1 MAQSVSRGTPKVEM
15 EKRMNYRP
23 ICETRQVGII
33 LVLLLCSQHCYSYL
47 CCTLQ
52 LWGFPLAND
61 IHHPL
66 LKAPNRGAVSLEDCW
81 KSGPLC
87 WVCKVCNTGLGT
99 GDWEFFFHLLNP
111 TSLGEEP
118 ATNIIRWIFKRTKAP
133 LRFFTLPI
141 ETMLNRKPIQHTQY
155 VCKNTNPMC
164 LVFQPNFFHKI
175 ISMIISHSFIFTYLS
190 SKVLKT
196 GCDFST
202 KVTTKAENTERKNIC
217 SGSLYQI
224 TFTT

>member
-1 MAQSVSRGTPKVEM
+1 MKPDKLA
-15 EKRMNYRP
+15 
-23 ICETRQVGII
+23 
-33 LVLLLCSQHCYSYL
+33 SYWDHYYAASIVIPT
-47 CCTLQ
+47 CAAHFK

-61 IHHPL
+61 IHHAL
-66 LKAPNRGAVSLEDCW
+66 LKALNRRAVSLEDCW

-133 LRFFTLPI
+133 LRFFTLPM
-141 ETMLNRKPIQHTQY
+141 EKMLNRKPIQPTQY
-155 VCKNTNPMC
+155 VWYFN
-164 LVFQPNFFHKI
+164 QIHFFHKI
-175 ISMIISHSFIFTYLS
+175 ISMIISHSFLFTYLF

-196 GCDFST
+196 GCDIST